1 LKTKNKEGRKMKT
14 NKPYLILVLIMVG
27 LFLSGIEAFP
37 QQTADQLYE
46 KTLYLEEAKGEMQ
59 QAIDLY
65 QEIIKQYPGNRQVV
79 AKSLLHAGF
88 CYEKLGLKEAQQ
100 IYRRIINDY
109 SENKDEVLAARTRLA
124 MIDQV
129 LNPADQLTMVVRL
142 VWKGGE
148 GGAVSSDGSYF
159 AFTDW
164 DTGDLTTYELA
175 TGKKRHVTN
184 KGSWS
189 ESDEQAEGCVIS
201 PEGKQIA
208 YSWYNRDGLYD
219 FRIIG
224 KDGSDPRVLYH
235 SDEMDFIVPSDW
247 SSDGK
252 HILAA
257 VYRKDKSVQIAL
269 ISVPDGTVRVLKTME
284 WYHPGGKM
292 IFSPDGRYIVYD
304 MSEKGNPNKRDIII
318 MDADGS
324 REIPLVKHP
333 ADDNLLGWTPDGK
346 RVLFSSDRTG
356 IMSAW
361 AIQVA
366 DGKLQGA
373 PEVIKMDI
381 GRMEPIGFTRDG
393 SFYYSL
399 GTSMID
405 VLSFTYDPVSGK
417 VIDQPAPIIQ
427 RIVGSTE
434 DPVWSPDGRFLAYIL
449 RPNVTYGF
457 SPSTL
462 VIHTLE
468 NGEEREISP
477 SLSAFSDLRWS
488 SDGRFILAW
497 GIDKKGQYGIYRI
510 DVQTGAILPI
520 VKGQVNHPVW
530 SSDGKMILYVSE
542 QTILTHD
549 LETNEEK
556 QLFKPVGKI
565 SPANLVISPDGRQ
578 LAFSLSG
585 AVPETSLMVMP
596 TAGGSPRE
604 ILQLKDPESIRAG
617 WHGNIEWIADGHQIL
632 FVKAQKDGN
641 NELWQIPVEGGKPQN
656 LGITNQGII
665 SGLRVHPDGRRVAFT
680 SAKLGGDVWVIENFV
695 PKTEPKK

>member
-1 LKTKNKEGRKMKT
+1 MKTKKT
-14 NKPYLILVLIMVG
+14 SLILILTMVG
-27 LFLSGIEAFP
+27 LFLSNTEIFS
-37 QQTADQLYE
+37 QQAADQLYE
-46 KTLYLEEAKGEMQ
+46 KALYLEEARGELQ

-100 IYRRIINDY
+100 VYQRVINDY
-109 SENKDEVLAARTRLA
+109 GENKDEVSAARSRLA
-124 MIDQV
+124 IINKA
-129 LNPADQLTMVVRL
+129 LNPSDQSDMVVRM

-148 GGAVSSDGSYF
+148 GGTVSPDGSYF

-164 DTGDLTTYELA
+164 DTGDLAIYQPA
-175 TGKKRHVTN
+175 TGKKSHVTN

-189 ESDEQAEGCVIS
+189 ESDEFTEGCVIS

-208 YSWYNRDGLYD
+208 YSWYNKDGLYD
-219 FRIIG
+219 LRIIG
-224 KDGSDPRVLYH
+224 KDGSGPRVLYRN
-235 SDEMDFIVPSDW
+235 DEMSFIVPSDW
-247 SSDGK
+247 SPDGRN
-252 HILAA
+252 ILAA
-257 VYRKDKSVQIAL
+257 VYRKDKTVQIAL
-269 ISVPDGTVRVLKTME
+269 ISVSDGTARVLKTLE

-292 IFSPDGRYIVYD
+292 IFSPDGRYIAYD
-304 MSEKGNPNKRDIII
+304 MSEKDKANKGDILI
-318 MDADGS
+318 MAADGS
-324 REIPLVKHP
+324 REIPLVKYP
-333 ADDNLLGWTPDGK
+333 ADDNLLGWTTDGK
-346 RVLFSSDRTG
+346 KILFSSDRTG

-366 DGKLQGA
+366 DGKPQGA
-373 PEVIKMDI
+373 PEVIKTDI

-405 VLSFTYDPVSGK
+405 VLSFTYDPVTGK

-427 RIVGSTE
+427 RIVGSTI

-462 VIHTLE
+462 VIHSLE

-477 SLSAFSDLRWS
+477 ALSFFSNLRWS
-488 SDGRFILAW
+488 PDGNFILAR

-520 VKGQVNHPVW
+520 VKGQGTHAVW
-530 SSDGKMILYVSE
+530 SSDGKKIFYVSE
-542 QTILTHD
+542 NAILVRD

-556 QLFKPVGKI
+556 QLFMPVEKA
-565 SPANLVISPDGRQ
+565 SPANLSISPDGKQ
-578 LAFSLSG
+578 LAFSFSG
-585 AVPETSLMVMP
+585 TVPFTSLMVMP
-596 TAGGSPRE
+596 VAGGSPRE
-604 ILQLKDPESIRAG
+604 ILQLKGPEYIRSG
-617 WHGNIEWIADGHQIL
+617 WHGNVEWIADGRQII
-632 FVKAQKDGN
+632 FVKAQKHGN

-656 LGITNQGII
+656 LGITNQGIT

-695 PKTEPKK
+695 PKTEVKK

>member
-1 LKTKNKEGRKMKT
+1 MKT
-14 NKPYLILVLIMVG
+14 NKPCLILILIIAG
-27 LFLSGIEAFP
+27 LFLSGIDAFP

-46 KTLYLEEAKGEMQ
+46 KALYLEEAKGEMQ

-65 QEIIKQYPGNRQVV
+65 KEIIKQNPGNRQVM
-79 AKSLLHAGF
+79 AKALLHAGY

-100 IYRRIINDY
+100 VYQRVINDY
-109 SENKDEVLAARTRLA
+109 GENKDEVSAARTRLA
-124 MIDQV
+124 IINQP
-129 LNPADQLTMVVRL
+129 LNPSDQSAMVVRMF
-142 VWKGGE
+142 WKGGE
-148 GGAVSSDGSYF
+148 GGTVSPDGSYF

-164 DTGDLTTYELA
+164 ETGDLTIYEPA
-175 TGKKRHVTN
+175 TGKKHHVTN

-224 KDGSDPRVLYH
+224 KDGSDPRVLYR
-235 SDEMDFIVPSDW
+235 SDEMSYIVPSDW
-247 SSDGK
+247 SSDGR

-269 ISVPDGTVRVLKTME
+269 ISVPDGTVRSLKTME

-292 IFSPDGRYIVYD
+292 IFSPDGRYIACD
-304 MSEKGNPNKRDIII
+304 MSEKNNPDKGDILI
-318 MDADGS
+318 MAADGS

-366 DGKLQGA
+366 DGKPQGA
-373 PEVIKMDI
+373 PEVIKPDI

-405 VLSFTYDPVSGK
+405 VLSFTYDPVTGK

-427 RIVGSTE
+427 RIVGSTV

-477 SLSAFSDLRWS
+477 ALSAFGNLRWS
-488 SDGRFILAW
+488 PDGNFILAF

-510 DVQTGAILPI
+510 DVQTGAILSI
-520 VKGQVNHPVW
+520 VKGKVNHAVW
-530 SSDGKMILYVSE
+530 SSDGKKIFYVSE
-542 QTILTHD
+542 NSILVRE

-556 QLFKPVGKI
+556 QLFMPVEKA
-565 SPANLVISPDGRQ
+565 SPANLTISPDGKQ
-578 LAFSLSG
+578 LAFSFSG
-585 AVPETSLMVMP
+585 TVSEKSLMVMP
-596 TAGGSPRE
+596 AAGGSPRE
-604 ILQLKDPESIRAG
+604 ILKLKDPESIRSG
-617 WHGNIEWIADGHQIL
+617 WNGSVEWIADGRQIL
-632 FVKAQKDGN
+632 FVKDLKNAN

-656 LGITNQGII
+656 LGIINNGII
-665 SGLRVHPDGRRVAFT
+665 ADLRVHPDGKRVAFT
-680 SAKLGGDVWVIENFV
+680 CAKLGGDVWVIENFV
-695 PKTEPKK
+695 PETETKK

>member
-1 LKTKNKEGRKMKT
+1 MKT
-14 NKPYLILVLIMVG
+14 NKPYLILVLTIVG
-27 LFLSGIEAFP
+27 LLLSGMEVFP

-46 KTLYLEEAKGEMQ
+46 KALYLEEAKGEMK

-65 QEIIKQYPGNRQVV
+65 QEIIKQYPRNRQVV

-100 IYRRIINDY
+100 VYQRVINDY
-109 SENKDEVLAARTRLA
+109 GENKDEVSAARTRLA
-124 MIDQV
+124 IINQA
-129 LNPADQLTMVVRL
+129 LNPSDQSAMVVRM
-142 VWKGGE
+142 VWKGGD
-148 GGAVSSDGSYF
+148 GGTVSPDGSYF
-159 AFTDW
+159 AYTDW

-235 SDEMDFIVPSDW
+235 SDEMNFIVPSDW

-269 ISVPDGTVRVLKTME
+269 ISVPDGTVRILKTME

-292 IFSPDGRYIVYD
+292 LFSPDGRYIAYD
-304 MSEKGNPNKRDIII
+304 MSEKDNLDKGDILI
-318 MDADGS
+318 MAADGS

-346 RVLFSSDRTG
+346 RILFSSDRTG
-356 IMSAW
+356 IISAW

-366 DGKLQGA
+366 DGKPQGS
-373 PEVIKMDI
+373 PEVIKPDI

-393 SFYYSL
+393 SFYYFL

-405 VLSFTYDPVSGK
+405 VLSFTYDPVTGK

-427 RIVGSTE
+427 RIVGTTGN
-434 DPVWSPDGRFLAYIL
+434 PVWSPDGRFLAYIS

-457 SPSTL
+457 SPGTL

-477 SLSAFSDLRWS
+477 ALSTFSDLRWS
-488 SDGRFILAW
+488 PDGCFFLAW

-510 DVQTGAILPI
+510 DVQTGAILLI
-520 VKGQVNHPVW
+520 VKGQVHHPVW

-542 QTILTHD
+542 QTILAHD

-556 QLFKPVGKI
+556 QLFKAVGKI

-604 ILQLKDPESIRAG
+604 ILQLKDPESIRSG
-617 WHGNIEWIADGHQIL
+617 WHGNIEWIADGRLIL
-632 FVKAQKDGN
+632 FVKAQKDRS
-641 NELWQIPVEGGKPQN
+641 NELWQIPAEGGNPRN
-656 LGITNQGII
+656 LGIINKGII
-665 SGLRVHPDGRRVAFT
+665 SDLRVHPDGRRIAFT
-680 SAKLGGDVWVIENFV
+680 NARLGGDVWVIENFV

>member
-1 LKTKNKEGRKMKT
+1 MKT
-14 NKPYLILVLIMVG
+14 NKPCLILVLTIVG
-27 LFLSGIEAFP
+27 LFLSGIEVFP

-46 KTLYLEEAKGEMQ
+46 KALYLEEARGEMK

-79 AKSLLHAGF
+79 AKALLHAGF

-100 IYRRIINDY
+100 LYQRVINDFA
-109 SENKDEVLAARTRLA
+109 ENKDEVFAARTRLA
-124 MIDQV
+124 MINQALNSSDQS
-129 LNPADQLTMVVRL
+129 AMVVRL
-142 VWKGGE
+142 VWKGGN
-148 GGAVSSDGSYF
+148 GGTVSPDGSYF

-184 KGSWS
+184 KGSWN

-208 YSWYNRDGLYD
+208 YLWYNRDGLYD

-224 KDGSDPRVLYH
+224 KDGSDPRILYH

-269 ISVPDGTVRVLKTME
+269 ISIPDGTVRVLKTME

-292 IFSPDGRYIVYD
+292 IFSPDGRFIVYD
-304 MSEKGNPNKRDIII
+304 MSEKDNANKGDILI
-318 MDADGS
+318 MAADGS

-346 RVLFSSDRTG
+346 KVLFSSDRTG
-356 IMSAW
+356 TMSAW
-361 AIQVA
+361 AIQIA
-366 DGKLQGA
+366 EGEPQGV

-405 VLSFTYDPVSGK
+405 VLSFTYDPVTGK

-427 RIVGSTE
+427 RIVGSTV

-462 VIHTLE
+462 VIHSLE

-477 SLSAFSDLRWS
+477 ALSAFSNLRWS
-488 SDGRFILAW
+488 PDGHFILAW
-497 GIDKKGQYGIYRI
+497 GIDKKGQRGIYRI

-520 VKGQVNHPVW
+520 VKGQVDHAVW
-530 SSDGKMILYVSE
+530 SSDGKKIFYVNENAILVR
-542 QTILTHD
+542 D

-556 QLFKPVGKI
+556 QLFMPVEKA
-565 SPANLVISPDGRQ
+565 SPANLSISPDGRQ

-585 AVPETSLMVMP
+585 TVSFTSLMVMP
-596 TAGGSPRE
+596 AAGGSPRE
-604 ILQLKDPESIRAG
+604 LLQLKDPESIRAG
-617 WHGNIEWIADGHQIL
+617 WHGNIEWIADGRQII
-632 FVKAQKDGN
+632 FVKAQKNGS
-641 NELWQIPVEGGKPQN
+641 NELWQIPVEGGKPRN

-695 PKTEPKK
+695 PETEAKK

>member
-1 LKTKNKEGRKMKT
+1 MKKKTG
-14 NKPYLILVLIMVG
+14 LILILTMAGLI
-27 LFLSGIEAFP
+27 LFRPEIFS
-37 QQTADQLYE
+37 QQTANQLYE
-46 KTLYLEEAKGEMQ
+46 KALYLEEAKGELQ

-65 QEIIKQYPGNRQVV
+65 KEIIKQYPGNRQVM
-79 AKSLLHAGF
+79 AKALLHEGF

-100 IYRRIINDY
+100 VYQRVINDY
-109 SENKDEVLAARTRLA
+109 GENKDEVSAARTRLA
-124 MIDQV
+124 IINQA
-129 LNPADQLTMVVRL
+129 LNPSDQSAMVVRM

-148 GGAVSSDGSYF
+148 GETVSPDGSYF

-164 DTGDLTTYELA
+164 DTGDLATYELA

-184 KGSWS
+184 KGSWN

-208 YSWYNRDGLYD
+208 YSWYNRDGLCD

-224 KDGSDPRVLYH
+224 KDGSDPRVLYR
-235 SDEMDFIVPSDW
+235 SDEMSYIVPSDW

-257 VYRKDKSVQIAL
+257 IYRKDKSVLIAL

-304 MSEKGNPNKRDIII
+304 MSEKDNANKGDILI
-318 MDADGS
+318 MAADGS

-346 RVLFSSDRTG
+346 RILFSSDRTG

-366 DGKLQGA
+366 DGKPQGA
-373 PEVIKMDI
+373 PEVIKPDI
-381 GRMEPIGFTRDG
+381 GRMKPVGFTRDG

-399 GTSMID
+399 DKSMID
-405 VLSFTYDPVSGK
+405 VLYFTYDPVTGK

-427 RIVGSTE
+427 RIVGSTV

-449 RPNVTYGF
+449 RPDVTYGY
-457 SPSTL
+457 SPCTL

-477 SLSAFSDLRWS
+477 ALSAFGNLRWS
-488 SDGRFILAW
+488 PDGNFILAF
-497 GIDKKGQYGIYRI
+497 GINKKGQSGIYRI

-520 VKGQVNHPVW
+520 VKGQVNHAVW
-530 SSDGKMILYVSE
+530 SSDGKKIFYVSE
-542 QTILTHD
+542 NAILVRD

-556 QLFKPVGKI
+556 QLFMPVEKA
-565 SPANLVISPDGRQ
+565 SPANLTISPDGKQ
-578 LAFSLSG
+578 LAFSFKG
-585 AVPETSLMVMP
+585 TVPFTSLMVMP
-596 TAGGSPRE
+596 AAGGSPRE
-604 ILQLKDPESIRAG
+604 ILKLKDPESIRSG
-617 WHGNIEWIADGHQIL
+617 WNGSVEWIADGHQIL
-632 FVKAQKDGN
+632 FVKDLKYAN
-641 NELWQIPVEGGKPQN
+641 NELWQVPVEGGKPRN

-665 SGLRVHPDGRRVAFT
+665 ADLRVHPDGKRVAYT
-680 SAKLGGDVWVIENFV
+680 CAKLGGDVWVIENFV
-695 PKTEPKK
+695 PKTEAKK

>member
-1 LKTKNKEGRKMKT
+1 MKT
-14 NKPYLILVLIMVG
+14 NRPYLILVLIIVG
-27 LFLSGIEAFP
+27 LFLSWMKVFP
-37 QQTADQLYE
+37 QQPADQLYE
-46 KTLYLEEAKGEMQ
+46 KALYLEEAKGEMQ

-65 QEIIKQYPGNRQVV
+65 KEIIKQYPGNRHVM
-79 AKSLLHAGF
+79 AKALLHAGF
-88 CYEKLGLKEAQQ
+88 CYEKLGLKDAQQ
-100 IYRRIINDY
+100 VYQRVINDY
-109 SENKDEVLAARTRLA
+109 GENKDEVSAARTRLE
-124 MIDQV
+124 IINQE
-129 LNPADQLTMVVRL
+129 LNLSDHSAMVVRM

-148 GGAVSSDGSYF
+148 GETVSPDGSYF

-164 DTGDLTTYELA
+164 DTGDLTTYELT

-201 PEGKQIA
+201 PDGKQIA
-208 YSWYNRDGLYD
+208 YSWYDRDGLYD

-235 SDEMDFIVPSDW
+235 SDEMSYIVPSDW
-247 SSDGK
+247 SSDGRY
-252 HILAA
+252 ILAA
-257 VYRKDKSVQIAL
+257 VYLKDKRVQIAL
-269 ISVPDGTVRVLKTME
+269 IYVPDGTFHVLKTFD

-292 IFSPDGRYIVYD
+292 LFSPDGRYIVYD
-304 MSEKGNPNKRDIII
+304 MSEKDNPDKGDILI
-318 MDADGS
+318 MAADGS
-324 REIPLVKHP
+324 LEIPLVKHP
-333 ADDNLLGWTPDGK
+333 ANDNLLGWTPDGK
-346 RVLFSSDRTG
+346 RIVFSSDRTG

-366 DGKLQGA
+366 DGKPLGA
-373 PEVIKMDI
+373 PEVIKPDI
-381 GRMEPIGFTRDG
+381 GRMDPIGFTRDG

-405 VLSFTYDPVSGK
+405 VLSFTYDPVTGK
-417 VIDQPAPIIQ
+417 AIDQPAPIIQ
-427 RIVGSTE
+427 RIVGSTI
-434 DPVWSPDGRFLAYIL
+434 DPVWSPDGKFLAYIL

-477 SLSAFSDLRWS
+477 ALAAFSNLRWS
-488 SDGRFILAW
+488 PDGHFILVS

-510 DVQTGAILPI
+510 DVQTGAIFPI
-520 VKGQVNHPVW
+520 VKGQGNHAVW
-530 SSDGKMILYVSE
+530 SSDGKMIFYVKE
-542 QTILTHD
+542 QAIIVRD

-556 QLFKPVGKI
+556 QLFKAVGKI

-585 AVPETSLMVMP
+585 AVPETSLMVIP

-604 ILQLKDPESIRAG
+604 ILQLKDPESILSG
-617 WHGNIEWIADGHQIL
+617 WHGCVEWIADGRQII
-632 FVKAQKDGN
+632 FVKTQKQGQGSFG
-641 NELWQIPVEGGKPQN
+641 LFQIPVDGGKPQN

-665 SGLRVHPDGRRVAFT
+665 SGLRIHPDGRRVAFT
-680 SAKLGGDVWVIENFV
+680 NAKLGGDVWVIENFV
-695 PKTEPKK
+695 PKTEAKK

>member
-1 LKTKNKEGRKMKT
+1 MKT
-14 NKPYLILVLIMVG
+14 NKPCLIIILIIVG
-27 LFLSGIEAFP
+27 LFLSGIDAFP

-46 KTLYLEEAKGEMQ
+46 KALYLEEAKGEMQ

-65 QEIIKQYPGNRQVV
+65 KEIIKQYPGNRKVM
-79 AKSLLHAGF
+79 AKALLHAGF

-100 IYRRIINDY
+100 VYQRVINDY
-109 SENKDEVLAARTRLA
+109 GENKDEVSAARTRLA
-124 MIDQV
+124 IINQS
-129 LNPADQLTMVVRL
+129 LNPSDQSAMVVRMF
-142 VWKGGE
+142 WKGGE
-148 GGAVSSDGSYF
+148 GGTVSPDGSYF

-164 DTGDLTTYELA
+164 DTGDLAIYEPA

-201 PEGKQIA
+201 PDGKQIA
-208 YSWYNRDGLYD
+208 YLWYNRDGLYD

-224 KDGSDPRVLYH
+224 KDGSDPRVLYQ
-235 SDEMDFIVPSDW
+235 SDEMDFLLPSDW

-269 ISVPDGTVRVLKTME
+269 ISVPDRTVRVLKTFD
-284 WYHPGGKM
+284 WCHPGGKM
-292 IFSPDGRYIVYD
+292 IYSPDGRYIAYD
-304 MSEKGNPNKRDIII
+304 MAEKDNPDKGDILI
-318 MDADGS
+318 MAADGS
-324 REIPLVKHP
+324 REIPLVRHP

-346 RVLFSSDRTG
+346 RILFSSDRTG

-366 DGKLQGA
+366 DGKPQGA
-373 PEVIKMDI
+373 PELIKPDI
-381 GRMEPIGFTRDG
+381 GQMGPIGFTRDG
-393 SFYYSL
+393 SFYYGL

-405 VLSFTYDPVSGK
+405 VLSFTYNPMTDK

-427 RIVGSTE
+427 RIVGKTGN
-434 DPVWSPDGRFLAYIL
+434 PVWSPDGRFLAYNL
-449 RPNVTYGF
+449 SLDPTYGF

-468 NGEEREISP
+468 NSEEREISP
-477 SLSAFSDLRWS
+477 ALSPYGDLRWS
-488 SDGRFILAW
+488 PDGRFILAC
-497 GIDKKGQYGIYRI
+497 GIDKNGQRGIYRI

-520 VKGQVNHPVW
+520 VKGQVYHPVW
-530 SSDGKMILYVSE
+530 SSDGKKIFYVNENSIL
-542 QTILTHD
+542 LRD

-556 QLFKPVGKI
+556 TLFQAAGKI

-585 AVPETSLMVMP
+585 AVPETSLMVMSA
-596 TAGGSPRE
+596 AGGTPRE

-617 WHGNIEWIADGHQIL
+617 WNGNIEWIADGHQLL
-632 FVKAQKDGN
+632 FVKAQKDGS
-641 NELWQIPVEGGKPQN
+641 NELWQIPVEGGKPRN
-656 LGITNQGII
+656 LGITIKGII
-665 SGLRVHPDGRRVAFT
+665 SDLRVHPDGKRIAFT
-680 SAKLGGDVWVIENFV
+680 NARLGGDVWVIENFV
-695 PKTEPKK
+695 PKTEAKK